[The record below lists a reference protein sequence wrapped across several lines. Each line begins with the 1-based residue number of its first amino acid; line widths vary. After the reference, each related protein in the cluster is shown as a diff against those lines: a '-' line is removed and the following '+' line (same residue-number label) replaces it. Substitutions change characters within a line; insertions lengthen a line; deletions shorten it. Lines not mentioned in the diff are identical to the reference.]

1 MDIASW
7 AECWVYDTLICAAA
21 ALRSGALRSGV
32 LRLEVSRVSGVCVS
46 NEEWHDVFAAYMNVR
61 PT

>member
-7 AECWVYDTLICAAA
+7 AECWVYDTLICTAA
-21 ALRSGALRSGV
+21 ALRSGV

-46 NEEWHDVFAAYMNVR
+46 NEEWHDVFVAYMKVR